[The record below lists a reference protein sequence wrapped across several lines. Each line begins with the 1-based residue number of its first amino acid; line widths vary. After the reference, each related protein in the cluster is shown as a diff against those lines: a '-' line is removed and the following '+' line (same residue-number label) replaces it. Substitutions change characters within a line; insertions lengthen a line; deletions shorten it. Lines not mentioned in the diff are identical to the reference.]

1 MKNSPLC
8 SKNIKKTKK
17 EKQEAGGGQDAFMNA
32 TWCEECK
39 GCMYT
44 TVRFEDEIEEYVVD
58 TAVNVTRGI
67 TLTQVLLDNQ
77 ADISVMHPML
87 LRDVRPAEKKIRV
100 CSIGGVQLIVE
111 HVGMLD
117 GFFEVYASENTK
129 ENALSFAEIEDKYE
143 ILYVRAQT
151 FTVHVPQG
159 EDIVFSRQNKLYV
172 ADWCVDE
179 GAVNATVR
187 EKERLYTKEEV
198 RRAKQAYEFLKCSG
212 YLSAFE
218 AMYLIM
224 DGNVQG
230 MPLLIKDD
238 LKWAYAIYGTHPE
251 YVRERMT
258 KRKVGRQ
265 KIDVS
270 RKCVKK
276 SQSLYTDM
284 MHIDTKPRSFGCQRQ
299 NP

>member
-1 MKNSPLC
+1 M
-8 SKNIKKTKK
+8 
-17 EKQEAGGGQDAFMNA
+17 
-32 TWCEECK
+32 
-39 GCMYT
+39 
-44 TVRFEDEIEEYVVD
+44 
-58 TAVNVTRGI
+58 
-67 TLTQVLLDNQ
+67 
-77 ADISVMHPML
+77 
-87 LRDVRPAEKKIRV
+87 
-100 CSIGGVQLIVE
+100 
-111 HVGMLD
+111 
-117 GFFEVYASENTK
+117 
-129 ENALSFAEIEDKYE
+129 
-143 ILYVRAQT
+143 
-151 FTVHVPQG
+151 
-159 EDIVFSRQNKLYV
+159 
-172 ADWCVDE
+172 
-179 GAVNATVR
+179 
-187 EKERLYTKEEV
+187 YTKEEV

-251 YVRERMT
+251 YVREQMT